1 LLLQSTPLPT
11 PLPAPDSLA
20 ALAARHGP
28 RYRWR
33 VLMTVMIGSIASVM
47 SSTIVNVAV
56 PDLMRYFGIGQ
67 ERAQWV
73 AAGFMSAMTLAML
86 PTPWLLQRYGYR
98 HTYIAA
104 VGLLMAGGVA
114 GGLAQHYPL
123 VLAMRVAEG
132 LAAGV
137 LGVIP
142 SIIVLR
148 AFDAGERGRAM
159 GIFGFGVVLAPAIGP
174 TIGGVLVEHFG
185 WRSIFFFVVPFALWA
200 MWLARR
206 YLPVAAPGGG
216 APGERSEPLDW
227 FGLGLAAV
235 GVLGLLNGLVHLHD
249 AVPLTAAL
257 LLAIGGAALALFVW
271 HASRTAAPLI
281 DLRLFRSRPFAMG
294 SVVAFIYGMGLFGS
308 TYLVPVFMQSALH
321 FPPSQAGAALMPA
334 GLVLALTIP
343 AAGRLADRYPAHALV
358 ALGLALL
365 ALSFALMATV
375 GAASALWLLML
386 WAVVG
391 RIGLGFVLPSLTLG
405 AMPGLDANAVP
416 QAASTISFLRQ
427 LGGACGV
434 SIVGIFLEWRLRAGA
449 TTGAVP
455 LAGFAQTFWLV
466 AVLTALAMAAA
477 LRMRVPRPKPS

>member
-1 LLLQSTPLPT
+1 MTPDPSH
-11 PLPAPDSLA
+11 SLA

-33 VLMTVMIGSIASVM
+33 VLLTVMIGSIASVM

-56 PDLMRYFGIGQ
+56 PDLMQHFAIGQ

-73 AAGFMSAMTLAML
+73 AAGFMAAMTLSML
-86 PTPWLLQRYGYR
+86 PTPWLLARYGYR
-98 HTYIAA
+98 HTYVGA
-104 VGLLMAGGVA
+104 VGLLMAGGIV

-137 LGVIP
+137 LQVIP

-159 GIFGFGVVLAPAIGP
+159 GIFGFGVVLAPAVGP
-174 TIGGVLVEHFG
+174 TVGGVLVEHFG

-200 MWLARR
+200 MVLARR
-206 YLPVAAPGGG
+206 YLPVAAPGGA
-216 APGERSEPLDW
+216 APGESGAALDW
-227 FGLGLAAV
+227 VGLALAAV

-249 AVPLTAAL
+249 DAPWTAAMLLGTGALAL
-257 LLAIGGAALALFVW
+257 LLFVR
-271 HASRTAAPLI
+271 HVARTPTPLL
-281 DLRLFRSRPFAMG
+281 DPRLFRSRPFAMG
-294 SVVAFIYGMGLFGS
+294 GVVAFIYGMGLFGS
-308 TYLVPVFMQSALH
+308 TYLVPVFMQSALQ

-343 AAGRLADRYPAHALV
+343 LGGRLADRFPPHALV
-358 ALGLALL
+358 AIGLALL

-375 GAASALWLLML
+375 GPATALWVLML

-405 AMPGLDANAVP
+405 AVPGLDAAAVP
-416 QAASTISFLRQ
+416 QAASAISFLRQ
-427 LGGACGV
+427 LGGATGV
-434 SIVGIFLEWRLRAGA
+434 SLVGIFLEWRLRAGA
-449 TTGAVP
+449 EAGAAA
-455 LAGFAQTFWLV
+455 LTGFAQTFWLV
-466 AVLTALAMAAA
+466 AVLTALATLAA
-477 LRMRVPRPKPS
+477 LRMRPPQR

>member
-1 LLLQSTPLPT
+1 MTPDPSH
-11 PLPAPDSLA
+11 SLA

-33 VLMTVMIGSIASVM
+33 VLLTVMIGSIASVM

-56 PDLMRYFGIGQ
+56 PDLMQHFGIGQ

-73 AAGFMSAMTLAML
+73 AAGFMAAMTLSML
-86 PTPWLLQRYGYR
+86 PTPWLLARYGYR
-98 HTYIAA
+98 HTYVGA
-104 VGLLMAGGVA
+104 VTLLMAGGIV

-137 LGVIP
+137 LQVIP

-159 GIFGFGVVLAPAIGP
+159 GIFGFGVVLAPAVGP
-174 TIGGVLVEHFG
+174 TVGGVLVEHLG

-200 MWLARR
+200 IVLARR
-206 YLPVAAPGGG
+206 YLPVAAPGG
-216 APGERSEPLDW
+216 AEPGTQREALDW
-227 FGLGLAAV
+227 PGLALASI

-249 AVPLTAAL
+249 ETPLTAAL
-257 LLAIGGAALALFVW
+257 LLGTGLAALLLFIRHV
-271 HASRTAAPLI
+271 SRCATPLL
-281 DLRLFRSRPFAMG
+281 DPRLFRSRPFAMG
-294 SVVAFIYGMGLFGS
+294 GVVAFIYGMGLFGS
-308 TYLVPVFMQSALH
+308 TYLVPVFMQTALQ
-321 FPPSQAGAALMPA
+321 FPPSQAGAVLMPA

-343 AAGRLADRYPAHALV
+343 FGGRLADRFPPHALV

-375 GAASALWLLML
+375 GPATALWVLML

-405 AMPGLDANAVP
+405 AVPGLEPAAVP
-416 QAASTISFLRQ
+416 QAASAISFLRQ
-427 LGGACGV
+427 LGGAIGV
-434 SIVGIFLEWRLRAGA
+434 GLVGIFLEWRLRAGA
-449 TTGAVP
+449 AAGAP
-455 LAGFAQTFWLV
+455 ALAGFVQTFWLV
-466 AVLTALAMAAA
+466 AALTGLATLAA
-477 LRMRVPRPKPS
+477 LRMRPPQR

>member
-1 LLLQSTPLPT
+1 MTPD
-11 PLPAPDSLA
+11 PAHTLA

-33 VLMTVMIGSIASVM
+33 VLLTVMIGSIASVM

-56 PDLMRYFGIGQ
+56 PDLMQHFAIGQ

-73 AAGFMSAMTLAML
+73 AAGFMAAMTLSML
-86 PTPWLLQRYGYR
+86 PTPWLLARYGYR
-98 HTYIAA
+98 HTYVGA
-104 VGLLMAGGVA
+104 VGLLMAGGIV

-137 LGVIP
+137 LQVIP

-159 GIFGFGVVLAPAIGP
+159 GIFGFGVVLAPAVGP
-174 TIGGVLVEHFG
+174 TVGGVLVEHFG

-200 MWLARR
+200 MVLARR
-206 YLPVAAPGGG
+206 YLPVAAPGGA
-216 APGERSEPLDW
+216 APGESGAALDW
-227 FGLGLAAV
+227 IGLALAAV

-249 AVPLTAAL
+249 DAPWTAATLLGTGALAL
-257 LLAIGGAALALFVW
+257 LLFVRHVRRAAM
-271 HASRTAAPLI
+271 PLL
-281 DLRLFRSRPFAMG
+281 DPRLFRSRPFAMG
-294 SVVAFIYGMGLFGS
+294 GVVAFIYGMGLFGS
-308 TYLVPVFMQSALH
+308 TYLVPVFMQSALQ

-343 AAGRLADRYPAHALV
+343 LGGRLADRFPPHALV
-358 ALGLALL
+358 AIGLALL

-375 GAASALWLLML
+375 GPATALWVLML

-391 RIGLGFVLPSLTLG
+391 RVGLGFVLPSLTLG
-405 AMPGLDANAVP
+405 AVPGLDAAAVP
-416 QAASTISFLRQ
+416 QAASAISFLRQ
-427 LGGACGV
+427 LGGATGV
-434 SIVGIFLEWRLRAGA
+434 SLVGIFLEWRLRAAAAAGA
-449 TTGAVP
+449 PPV
-455 LAGFAQTFWLV
+455 AGFEQTFWLV
-466 AVLTALAMAAA
+466 AAMTALATLAA
-477 LRMRVPRPKPS
+477 LRMRPPQR

>member
-1 LLLQSTPLPT
+1 MTA
-11 PLPAPDSLA
+11 APPPETAEA
-20 ALAARHGP
+20 ADMASLAARHGP
-28 RYRWR
+28 RWRWR
-33 VLMTVMIGSIASVM
+33 VLLTVMIGSIASVM

-56 PDLMRYFGIGQ
+56 PDLMHYFAIGQ

-73 AAGFMSAMTLAML
+73 ATGFMAAMTLSML
-86 PTPWLLQRYGYR
+86 PTPWLLARFGYR
-98 HTYIAA
+98 HVYVGA
-104 VGLLMAGGVA
+104 VSLLLLGGIG
-114 GGLAQHYPL
+114 GGLARHYEL

-137 LGVIP
+137 LQVIP

-148 AFDAGERGRAM
+148 AFGPGERGRAM
-159 GIFGFGVVLAPAIGP
+159 GLFGFGVVLAPAIGP
-174 TIGGVLVEHFG
+174 TVGGVLVEHFG

-200 MWLARR
+200 LLLARR

-216 APGERSEPLDW
+216 APGAGGEVLDW
-227 FGLGLAAV
+227 LGLALAAL
-235 GVLGLLNGLVHLHD
+235 GVFGLLNGLVHLHD
-249 AVPLTAAL
+249 ASPWSAAWQL
-257 LLAIGGAALALFVW
+257 GIGTAALALFVW
-271 HASRTAAPLI
+271 HASRTATPLL

-334 GLVLALTIP
+334 GLVLAVTIP
-343 AAGRLADRYPAHALV
+343 AVGRLADRWPAHTLV
-358 ALGLALL
+358 AFGLALL

-375 GAASALWLLML
+375 GQATALWVLML

-405 AMPGLDANAVP
+405 AMAGLDAAAVP
-416 QAASTISFLRQ
+416 QGASAISFVRQ
-427 LGGACGV
+427 LGGATG
-434 SIVGIFLEWRLRAGA
+434 IGLVGIFLEWRLRAGTA
-449 TTGAVP
+449 TGAPP

-466 AVLTALAMAAA
+466 AALSALALLAA
-477 LRMRVPRPKPS
+477 LRMRAPRA

>member
-1 LLLQSTPLPT
+1 MTAPPSADQSP
-11 PLPAPDSLA
+11 PAPDSLA
-20 ALAARHGP
+20 ALAARHGS

-56 PDLMRYFGIGQ
+56 PDLMRHFGIGQ

-73 AAGFMSAMTLAML
+73 AAGFMAAMTLSML
-86 PTPWLLQRYGYR
+86 PTPWLLSRFGYR
-98 HTYIAA
+98 HTYVGA
-104 VGLLMAGGVA
+104 VTLLMLGGIA

-137 LGVIP
+137 LQVIP

-148 AFDAGERGRAM
+148 AFDTGERGRAM
-159 GIFGFGVVLAPAIGP
+159 GIFGFGVVLAPAVGP
-174 TIGGVLVEHFG
+174 TVGGVLVEHFG

-200 MWLARR
+200 LWLARR
-206 YLPVAAPGGG
+206 YLPVAAPGGR
-216 APGERSEPLDW
+216 APGERGDALDW
-227 FGLGLAAV
+227 LGLALASV
-235 GVLGLLNGLVHLHD
+235 GVVGLLNGLVHLHD
-249 AVPLTAAL
+249 DAPATAAAL
-257 LLAIGGAALALFVW
+257 LASGGIALALFVW
-271 HASRTAAPLI
+271 HAARARTPLLN
-281 DLRLFRSRPFAMG
+281 LRLFRSRPFAMG
-294 SVVAFIYGMGLFGS
+294 GVVAFIYGMGLFGS
-308 TYLVPVFMQSALH
+308 TYLVPVFMQTALH

-343 AAGRLADRYPAHALV
+343 VGGRLADRYPPHALV
-358 ALGLALL
+358 AVGLALL
-365 ALSFALMATV
+365 ALSFVLMATV
-375 GAASALWLLML
+375 GAGSALWVLML

-405 AMPGLDANAVP
+405 AMPGLDADAVP
-416 QAASTISFLRQ
+416 QAASAISFLRQ

-434 SIVGIFLEWRLRAGA
+434 SLVGIFLEWRLRAGVA
-449 TTGAVP
+449 EGAAP

-466 AVLTALAMAAA
+466 AALSAVAMLAA
-477 LRMRVPRPKPS
+477 LRMKLPRR

>member
-1 LLLQSTPLPT
+1 
-11 PLPAPDSLA
+11 
-20 ALAARHGP
+20 
-28 RYRWR
+28 
-33 VLMTVMIGSIASVM
+33 
-47 SSTIVNVAV
+47 
-56 PDLMRYFGIGQ
+56 
-67 ERAQWV
+67 
-73 AAGFMSAMTLAML
+73 
-86 PTPWLLQRYGYR
+86 
-98 HTYIAA
+98 
-104 VGLLMAGGVA
+104 
-114 GGLAQHYPL
+114 
-123 VLAMRVAEG
+123 
-132 LAAGV
+132 
-137 LGVIP
+137 
-142 SIIVLR
+142 
-148 AFDAGERGRAM
+148 
-159 GIFGFGVVLAPAIGP
+159 
-174 TIGGVLVEHFG
+174 
-185 WRSIFFFVVPFALWA
+185 
-200 MWLARR
+200 
-206 YLPVAAPGGG
+206 
-216 APGERSEPLDW
+216 
-227 FGLGLAAV
+227 
-235 GVLGLLNGLVHLHD
+235 
-249 AVPLTAAL
+249 
-257 LLAIGGAALALFVW
+257 
-271 HASRTAAPLI
+271 
-281 DLRLFRSRPFAMG
+281 
-294 SVVAFIYGMGLFGS
+294 MGLFGS

-449 TTGAVP
+449 TTGAAP